1 MYALSAVVVFFAA
14 EATAFSPTEL
24 RHGFNTSIEEFYS
37 TPEPV
42 WTYESMVGADV
53 NLSCLVDVTAN
64 ISRSYLYF
72 QRFYYLN
79 GERHKNRLVRLLDP
93 VHPNKSRSTLV
104 YDGDHP
110 IYEQKNPLFQETLL
124 YQSNDSSCG
133 VFAYFQ
139 HQYVFRYDLRVW
151 NCSLAVGPEKD
162 CLQYFNEVYSF
173 HKGKPPVG
181 VLKKRRVY
189 NQTCHSIF
197 NPLDGC

>member
-72 QRFYYLN
+72 QRFYYMN
-79 GERHKNRLVRLLDP
+79 KERHKNRLVRLLDP

-104 YDGDHP
+104 YDG
-110 IYEQKNPLFQETLL
+110 
-124 YQSNDSSCG
+124 
-133 VFAYFQ
+133 
-139 HQYVFRYDLRVW
+139 VFRYDLRVW